1 MKYLTI
7 ICVSSQ
13 KGYFEEF
20 SAALGDEASWKIK
33 CLGSRDDAVAAAA
46 ANEVDVVVAAE
57 EVAEGSGLDL
67 IKRLVMK
74 NPFINTAL
82 VSPLPAEEF
91 HEVTEGLGVLM
102 QLSPTPGKADA
113 KQLRDCLARIY

>member
-1 MKYLTI
+1 MKDLKI
-7 ICVSSQ
+7 LCVSSQ
-13 KGYFEEF
+13 AGYFSAF
-20 SAALGDEASWKIK
+20 SAAMGDETSWSIQS
-33 CLGSRDDAVAAAA
+33 LNSGDDAIAAAA

-67 IKRLVMK
+67 IKQVVMK

-82 VSPLPAEEF
+82 VSPLEPKEF

-102 QLSPTPGKADA
+102 QLPPKPGKADA
-113 KQLRDCLARIY
+113 KKLHDCLARIY